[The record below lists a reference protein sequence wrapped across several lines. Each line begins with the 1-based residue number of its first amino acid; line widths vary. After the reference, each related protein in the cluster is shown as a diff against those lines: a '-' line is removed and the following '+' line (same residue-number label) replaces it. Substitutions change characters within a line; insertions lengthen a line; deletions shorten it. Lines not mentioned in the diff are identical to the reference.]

1 MNNEPLERW
10 SNRRILTMLALGTLI
25 VSAIWHAP
33 QEASYLGAHM
43 GELIITLVLSMALTY
58 LLRPGVNT
66 LHRTPVF
73 GRGSRGGRMWATLAI
88 FALLGVLLWSFLS
101 IGLRPVRDDARDLK
115 DSFVAL
121 NKDEKRA
128 LVDKWQQK
136 LDNALKPLT
145 SFDPKVQFR
154 IDREVPRAIVSFWPR
169 AQKWLLG
176 LLSHLG
182 FIVELLLVPVLVFY
196 FLCDGP
202 AIRSEVRLLTPPNWR
217 ARGGRMLAHLDR
229 VLDGYIRGQM
239 IMCLVAWVL
248 VTLGLWALGVPHAF
262 TMGLLAGLT
271 RAVPVVGPLLGGIP
285 IALVCLVTTGSVQT
299 TMIVLVGF
307 MAMHFLESKVLLPK
321 IIGHEV
327 DLHPVSVIVALLLG
341 LEFFGFLGVF
351 LAVPVAAVFK
361 IVLTE
366 WHDARL
372 AQALAASPP
381 SLDAHSELVS
391 PGALSSAQNAMTIVA
406 SAPTVSI
413 PIAAP
418 LETPIV
424 EKPVV
429 EKPVE
434 EVVVRKKA

>member
-1 MNNEPLERW
+1 LERW

-25 VSAIWHAP
+25 VSVIWHAP
-33 QEASYLGAHM
+33 QEAGYLSAHM
-43 GELIITLVLSMALTY
+43 GELVITLVLSMALTY
-58 LLRPGVNT
+58 LLRPGVNA
-66 LHRTPVF
+66 LHRTPLF
-73 GRGSRGGRMWATLAI
+73 GRGSRGGRTWATVAMFVVVGALAYGFTAASVRTI
-88 FALLGVLLWSFLS
+88 GRDSQAVKDWFLKF
-101 IGLRPVRDDARDLK
+101 DK
-115 DSFVAL
+115 DQ
-121 NKDEKRA
+121 RA
-128 LVDKWQQK
+128 VTIDRWQAK
-136 LDNALKPLT
+136 LDIALKPL
-145 SFDPKVQFR
+145 SSVVPEMNFQ
-154 IDREVPRAIVSFWPR
+154 IDRDVKAAIVSSWP
-169 AQKWLLG
+169 ATKKWLRG
-176 LLSHLG
+176 LFSHLG

-202 AIRSEVRLLTPPNWR
+202 AIRSELRLLTPPGWR

-239 IMCLVAWVL
+239 IMCLVAWIL

-262 TMGLLAGLT
+262 TLGLLAGLT

-307 MAMHFLESKVLLPK
+307 MLMHFLESKVLLPK

-372 AQALAASPP
+372 AQALATSPS
-381 SLDAHSELVS
+381 SLDAHSQSIS
-391 PGALSSAQNAMTIVA
+391 PGALSSVQNATTIVA
-406 SAPTVSI
+406 SAPVISPSI
-413 PIAAP
+413 ATLVESPVA
-418 LETPIV
+418 
-424 EKPVV
+424 EKPI
-429 EKPVE
+429 K